1 MKIILFSITAFSLIM
16 LSCSAEKKA
25 TTVSEEEKLQLA
37 NTYFNNGLYQAAV
50 DEYLGYINDYNIDEN
65 RQANTYYNI
74 ANIYFERVNDYEK
87 ALQYYFKI
95 KYLYPESTL
104 QGEVGKRIVSC
115 LERLKRT
122 KDANR
127 YVQEQ
132 AALDKSTVTEEH
144 PGEVLAVIGERKIT
158 QGDIDFEISKMP
170 SYMQSQF
177 SDKKSKQDFLKQFVV
192 QELLYDSAKKQGL
205 EKDKDVIEGTFRI
218 QKSLMSEK
226 VLQNELKDKVQ
237 ITQADA
243 QLYYNAHKDKYAEK
257 DEKGK
262 VKREK
267 PFNEVAE
274 QAARDLS
281 MERQQEAYNQLAN
294 RLIKDN
300 NVQIYEN
307 KVQ

>member
-1 MKIILFSITAFSLIM
+1 MKNKLLIILVFVIIFQA
-16 LSCSAEKKA
+16 CSNEKGNVIISA
-25 TTVSEEEKLQLA
+25 DDKLQMA
-37 NTYFNNGLYQAAV
+37 NTYYNNGLYQAAV
-50 DEYLGYINDYNIDEN
+50 DEYLEYIHNYDLDKN

-74 ANIYFERVNDYEK
+74 ANIYFDRINNYEK
-87 ALQYYFKI
+87 ALQYYLKI

-104 QGEVGKRIVSC
+104 QGEVGKHIVNC

-132 AALDKSTVTEEH
+132 AALDKSTITEQR
-144 PGEVLAVIGERKIT
+144 PGEVVAVIGDRKIT
-158 QGDIDFEISKMP
+158 QGDIDFEISKLP
-170 SYMQSQF
+170 AYMKNQLAE
-177 SDKKSKQDFLKQFVV
+177 KKAKQEFLKQFVV
-192 QELLYDSAKKQGL
+192 QELLYDTAQKQGL
-205 EKDKDVIEGTFRI
+205 NKDKDVVEGTFRI

-237 ITQADA
+237 VTPADA

-257 DEKGK
+257 DDKGNI
-262 VKREK
+262 KRQK
-267 PFNEVAE
+267 PYNEVAE

-281 MERQQEAYNQLAN
+281 IERQQEAYNLLAN

-300 NVQIYEN
+300 NVQIFET
-307 KVQ
+307 KIK

>member
-1 MKIILFSITAFSLIM
+1 MKKLFFSITTLALI
-16 LSCSAEKKA
+16 LTSCSAEKK
-25 TTVSEEEKLQLA
+25 TLTVSEKDKLQLA
-37 NTYFNNGLYQAAV
+37 DTYFNNGLYQAAV
-50 DEYLGYINDYNIDEN
+50 DEYLEYIRDYDIDKN
-65 RQANTYYNI
+65 RQANTYFNI
-74 ANIYFERVNDYEK
+74 ANIYFERMNDYDK

-104 QGEVGKRIVSC
+104 QGEVGKRIVNC

-132 AALDKSTVTEEH
+132 AALDKSTVEEQH
-144 PGEVLAVIGERKIT
+144 PGEVVAVIGERKIT

-177 SDKKSKQDFLKQFVV
+177 NNKNSKKEFLKQYVV
-192 QELLYDSAKKQGL
+192 QELLYDTAKKQGL
-205 EKDKDVIEGTFRI
+205 EKDKDVIQGTFRI

-226 VLQNELKDKVQ
+226 VLQKELKDKVN

-243 QLYYNAHKDKYAEK
+243 RLYYNAHKDKYTEK
-257 DEKGK
+257 DDNGK
-262 VKREK
+262 VKRQK
-267 PFNEVAE
+267 PFSEVTQ
-274 QAARDLS
+274 QAAQDLS

-294 RLIKDN
+294 RLIQDN
-300 NVQIYEN
+300 NVKIYEN
-307 KVQ
+307 KIQ